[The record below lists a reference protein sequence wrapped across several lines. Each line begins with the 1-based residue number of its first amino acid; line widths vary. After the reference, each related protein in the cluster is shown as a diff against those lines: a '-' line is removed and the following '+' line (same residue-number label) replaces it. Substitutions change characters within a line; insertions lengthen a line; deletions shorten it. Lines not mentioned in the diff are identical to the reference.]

1 MPINLKEILVS
12 DTNQIRV
19 EKINYNFDQIIGT
32 GGQIGPRG
40 AQGIQGAVG
49 ATGPEGAQGAP
60 GSQGE
65 QGEAGTNAQD
75 SWYAVDHT
83 SITGLNGAD
92 YECKILKPKLFG
104 NSQPSAIYIG
114 DVTFNDGTIPVEDGD
129 LIARASLVVGKSDP
143 FENNIRLTTEDISHD
158 MVIRGDQDITYGGAV
173 YHLQKGDPSNSL
185 FTRLEVSF
193 DDIDINAT
201 SNNNEK
207 GNITLSSKK
216 TIVVSPDLGFNT
228 EVGTKSY
235 FNDRVHVVGADLLVQ
250 GSGFTRVSRGT
261 TTERDSISS
270 GDLAGGNIRYNTTSK
285 HYEAY
290 YEGTVDGNKWLD
302 LRKITDADG
311 DTYISLPLTNDN
323 DSITIFSAG
332 QQYMRIGGTNLSL
345 QAQSAPGTT
354 SVDTIVLNK
363 TVFAREN
370 VHFIVDNKGVSF
382 KEGPAAT
389 NPQSTTGGSAVNY
402 ETAITQRTIKDY
414 FYRPYGAFEI
424 EQGTYV
430 NAEDI
435 VVGGG
440 SNFPGLTSSGDFTL
454 SNAFFMF
461 NDPNASGLVTGNTDR
476 GVSLAGDSGSSTA
489 NDPQGRLL
497 TLINT
502 GSSKIV
508 YQKIDDAIHLNVSLV
523 FKPFTFDG
531 TSDGSN
537 YSPWPG
543 SYFTETLEFPEHQSR
558 YWNDDNLPDG
568 GDTPIY
574 FNLPEMYRRLP
585 SILDVQSICLHENLD
600 LDKTANNEN
609 LFVNLNKGNGIFDI
623 RSHTVTGYTASI
635 TVNDILD
642 GSRAQNETDWIY
654 LNFNLTYMCEAKK
667 SWQSNISFNDVI
679 ETDGS
684 SPPISNTDGRG

>member
-193 DDIDINAT
+193 DDVDINAT

-235 FNDRVHVVGADLLVQ
+235 FNDRVYVVGADLLVQ

-402 ETAITQRTIKDY
+402 ETAIAQRTIKDY

-454 SNAFFMF
+454 SNA
-461 NDPNASGLVTGNTDR
+461 
-476 GVSLAGDSGSSTA
+476 
-489 NDPQGRLL
+489 
-497 TLINT
+497 
-502 GSSKIV
+502 
-508 YQKIDDAIHLNVSLV
+508 
-523 FKPFTFDG
+523 
-531 TSDGSN
+531 
-537 YSPWPG
+537 
-543 SYFTETLEFPEHQSR
+543 
-558 YWNDDNLPDG
+558 PDG

-585 SILDVQSICLHENLD
+585 SILNVQSICLHENLD

-642 GSRAQNETDWIY
+642 GSRAQNDTDWIY
-654 LNFNLTYMCEAKK
+654 LNFSLTYMCEAKK